1 MRLTYCVRMLLETCQ
16 QPVLSSLIL
25 TQHLG
30 DLMAALAQLAY
41 APKPK
46 PSTMTQHGQATQ
58 SARKAAGTTISEMAA
73 LSNKQTYSGSKDI
86 HCQHGDT
93 LDSTACSTELKN
105 KENHQPAKQQHCSQN
120 SGDFP
125 RESHSSG
132 DFPSECH
139 PSGDHSSSQGHLA
152 KERLVHSSQIK
163 DNRNVTED
171 GVLSTRMEGDHITT
185 PESAVGGAYMVT
197 KETLLDFKAA
207 EKLEWL
213 LGRVY
218 PPLVV
223 RELLLLQGG
232 PSQSP
237 AAATRVKVRRC
248 NEGKGG
254 CRYCENFGDFTGL
267 RMDLDLLFWWYHAWL
282 YTGVLSFPL
291 NFLSVNVQDLFK
303 FHGICIHFHQPHRM
317 GHGQHLNLK
326 WIWMDVVRLSEEY
339 KCNSKL

>member
-16 QPVLSSLIL
+16 QPVLSSLVL

-46 PSTMTQHGQATQ
+46 PPTVTQHGQATQ
-58 SARKAAGTTISEMAA
+58 SARKAAGTTISESAA

-105 KENHQPAKQQHCSQN
+105 QENHQPAKQQQSSQN
-120 SGDFP
+120 SEDFP
-125 RESHSSG
+125 SESHSSG
-132 DFPSECH
+132 DSPSECH
-139 PSGDHSSSQGHLA
+139 PSGDHSCSQGHLA
-152 KERLVHSSQIK
+152 KERLVHSSQTK
-163 DNRNVTED
+163 DSRNVTQD
-171 GVLSTRMEGDHITT
+171 GVLSTRMEGDQHHITT
-185 PESAVGGAYMVT
+185 PGSAVGGAYMVT

-237 AAATRVKVRRC
+237 AAATRGKVRRC
-248 NEGKGG
+248 SEGEGG
-254 CRYCENFGDFTGL
+254 CRY
-267 RMDLDLLFWWYHAWL
+267 
-282 YTGVLSFPL
+282 
-291 NFLSVNVQDLFK
+291 
-303 FHGICIHFHQPHRM
+303 
-317 GHGQHLNLK
+317 
-326 WIWMDVVRLSEEY
+326 SET
-339 KCNSKL
+339 CL